1 MGKKSKKDGIYAY
14 VGFLWWLSNKE
25 SACQCRRT
33 ELYPGAWKDPL
44 EKEMATHSSLFALKI
59 PWTERPGGL
68 QFIGLQ
74 TVGHDRATKHS
85 TSQSIA
91 YSFCH
96 TAETNKTL
104 GSNYP
109 PIKKKKLKGIPSSL
123 QNRQGGEESVS
134 YGIRMGTRTAW
145 NTKTERNINIK
156 GTIIRMMK
164 TMLGTL
170 Y

>member
-1 MGKKSKKDGIYAY
+1 M
-14 VGFLWWLSNKE
+14 V
-25 SACQCRRT
+25 
-33 ELYPGAWKDPL
+33 KDPL
-44 EKEMATHSSLFALKI
+44 AMWETWVQPLGLEDPLEEGMTTHSSILAWRI

>member
-1 MGKKSKKDGIYAY
+1 M
-14 VGFLWWLSNKE
+14 V
-25 SACQCRRT
+25 
-33 ELYPGAWKDPL
+33 KDPL
-44 EKEMATHSSLFALKI
+44 AMWETWVQPLGLEDPLEEGMTTHSSILAWRI

-109 PIKKKKLKGIPSSL
+109 PIKKKKKNSKGY
-123 QNRQGGEESVS
+123 QVV
-134 YGIRMGTRTAW
+134 Y
-145 NTKTERNINIK
+145 KTDREVK
-156 GTIIRMMK
+156 SQLVMELGWEPGQ
-164 TMLGTL
+164 LGTPRQKEIL
-170 Y
+170 ILKAPLSE